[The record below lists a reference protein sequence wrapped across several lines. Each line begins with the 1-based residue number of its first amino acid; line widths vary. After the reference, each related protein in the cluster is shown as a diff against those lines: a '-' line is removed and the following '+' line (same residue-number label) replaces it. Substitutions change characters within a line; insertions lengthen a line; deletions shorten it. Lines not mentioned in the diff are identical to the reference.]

1 MASAEGLVKRRRGGG
16 SSSFDSL
23 SKKNSNDSLNKSD
36 DEKDE
41 YGKNKLT
48 ILEEVL
54 LLGLKDSQGY
64 LSFWNENISYV
75 LRGCILIELSLRG
88 RISIMKEVRK
98 RPLQDRIVEVVND
111 TPTGEVLLD
120 EALKY
125 MKMEQQSVLT
135 WIDLLCGETWN
146 LMKIGYQLKQV
157 RERIAKGLVD
167 KGVLRTEKKNF
178 VLFDMATHPIADFS
192 VKERLIQR
200 VINVLLGRVSKPDKR
215 TIAMLCSAYAADV
228 LDNALIG
235 LNANQKESAYQKV
248 DELLTKIDNTELVP
262 DEEIKN
268 MDFYDLAYYMQT
280 LNMLDSLDD
289 EESNVGE

>member
-1 MASAEGLVKRRRGGG
+1 MMASSEGLVKRRRGGG
-16 SSSFDSL
+16 SSSVDSL
-23 SKKNSNDSLNKSD
+23 SRKNSNESLNKSD
-36 DEKDE
+36 DEKEE

-235 LNANQKESAYQKV
+235 LNENQKETAYQKV
-248 DELLTKIDNTELVP
+248 DELLQENALWTDKAKSMGTTEIMAAVYSVYTR
-262 DEEIKN
+262 
-268 MDFYDLAYYMQT
+268 M
-280 LNMLDSLDD
+280 
-289 EESNVGE
+289 ESIL

>member
-16 SSSFDSL
+16 SSSSLDRNL
-23 SKKNSNDSLNKSD
+23 SKKNSDDSLNKSD
-36 DEKDE
+36 DERDE

-64 LSFWNENISYV
+64 LSFWNENISYA

-88 RISIMKEVRK
+88 RIAIMKEVKK

-178 VLFDMATHPIADFS
+178 VLFDMATHPVADFS

-235 LNANQKESAYQKV
+235 LNPNQKEAAYQKV
-248 DELLTKIDNTELVP
+248 DELLQENALWTDKAKSMGTTEV
-262 DEEIKN
+262 
-268 MDFYDLAYYMQT
+268 MAGVYSVYTRM
-280 LNMLDSLDD
+280 
-289 EESNVGE
+289 ESIL

>member
-1 MASAEGLVKRRRGGG
+1 MASSEGLVKRRRGGG
-16 SSSFDSL
+16 SSSYDSL
-23 SKKNSNDSLNKSD
+23 SRKNSNDSLNKSD
-36 DEKDE
+36 DEKDG

-88 RISIMKEVRK
+88 RISVMKEVRK

-235 LNANQKESAYQKV
+235 LNENQKETAYQKV
-248 DELLTKIDNTELVP
+248 DELLQENALWTDKAKSMGTTEIMAAVYSVYTR
-262 DEEIKN
+262 
-268 MDFYDLAYYMQT
+268 M
-280 LNMLDSLDD
+280 
-289 EESNVGE
+289 ESIL

>member
-248 DELLTKIDNTELVP
+248 DELLQENALWTDKAKSMGTTEV
-262 DEEIKN
+262 
-268 MDFYDLAYYMQT
+268 MAAVYSVYTRM
-280 LNMLDSLDD
+280 
-289 EESNVGE
+289 ESIL

>member
-1 MASAEGLVKRRRGGG
+1 
-16 SSSFDSL
+16 
-23 SKKNSNDSLNKSD
+23 
-36 DEKDE
+36 
-41 YGKNKLT
+41 
-48 ILEEVL
+48 
-54 LLGLKDSQGY
+54 
-64 LSFWNENISYV
+64 
-75 LRGCILIELSLRG
+75 
-88 RISIMKEVRK
+88 MKEVK
-98 RPLQDRIVEVVND
+98 KSPLQDRIVEVVND

-235 LNANQKESAYQKV
+235 LNPNQKEAAYQKV
-248 DELLTKIDNTELVP
+248 DELLQENASWSDRAKSMGTTEV
-262 DEEIKN
+262 
-268 MDFYDLAYYMQT
+268 MAAVYSVYTRM
-280 LNMLDSLDD
+280 
-289 EESNVGE
+289 ESIL

>member
-1 MASAEGLVKRRRGGG
+1 MASSEGLVKRRRGGG
-16 SSSFDSL
+16 SSSYDSL
-23 SKKNSNDSLNKSD
+23 SRKNSNDSLNKSD
-36 DEKDE
+36 DEKDG

-88 RISIMKEVRK
+88 RISVMKEVRK

-235 LNANQKESAYQKV
+235 LNENQKETAYQKV
-248 DELLTKIDNTELVP
+248 DELLQENALWTDKAKSMGTTEV
-262 DEEIKN
+262 IAAVYSVYTR
-268 MDFYDLAYYMQT
+268 M
-280 LNMLDSLDD
+280 
-289 EESNVGE
+289 ESIL

>member
-16 SSSFDSL
+16 SSSYDSL

-215 TIAMLCSAYAADV
+215 TVAMLCSAYAADV

-235 LNANQKESAYQKV
+235 LNANQKEAAYQKV
-248 DELLTKIDNTELVP
+248 DELLQENALWTDKAKSMGTTEV
-262 DEEIKN
+262 
-268 MDFYDLAYYMQT
+268 MAAVYSVYTRM
-280 LNMLDSLDD
+280 
-289 EESNVGE
+289 ESIL

>member
-1 MASAEGLVKRRRGGG
+1 MASSEGLTQRKRTNV
-16 SSSFDSL
+16 SSSSYSLNSVSKQSIDSID
-23 SKKNSNDSLNKSD
+23 NDSD
-36 DEKDE
+36 DDKN
-41 YGKNKLT
+41 YNKNKLT

-88 RISIMKEVRK
+88 RITIMKEIRK
-98 RPLQDRIVEVVND
+98 RPLPDRIVEVIND

-125 MKMEQQSVLT
+125 IKLESQSVLT

-178 VLFDMATHPIADFS
+178 VLFDMATHPIADFA

-200 VINVLLGRVSKPDKR
+200 VINVLLGRVARPDKR

-228 LDNALIG
+228 LENALIG
-235 LNANQKESAYQKV
+235 LNTNQKEAAFQKV
-248 DELLTKIDNTELVP
+248 DELLHENAAWTDKAKAMGTTEVVAAVFSVYS
-262 DEEIKN
+262 K
-268 MDFYDLAYYMQT
+268 MDSIL
-280 LNMLDSLDD
+280 
-289 EESNVGE
+289 

>member
-1 MASAEGLVKRRRGGG
+1 MMASSEGLVKRRRGGG
-16 SSSFDSL
+16 SSSVDSL
-23 SKKNSNDSLNKSD
+23 SRKNSNESLNKSD
-36 DEKDE
+36 DEKEE

-235 LNANQKESAYQKV
+235 LNANQKETAYQKV
-248 DELLTKIDNTELVP
+248 DELLQENALWTDKAKSMGTTEV
-262 DEEIKN
+262 IAAVYSVYTR
-268 MDFYDLAYYMQT
+268 M
-280 LNMLDSLDD
+280 
-289 EESNVGE
+289 ESIL

>member
-1 MASAEGLVKRRRGGG
+1 MASSEGLVKRRRGGG
-16 SSSFDSL
+16 SSSVDSL
-23 SKKNSNDSLNKSD
+23 SRKNSNESLNKSD
-36 DEKDE
+36 DEKEE

-235 LNANQKESAYQKV
+235 LNANQKETAYQKV
-248 DELLTKIDNTELVP
+248 DELLQENALWTDKAKSMGTTEV
-262 DEEIKN
+262 IAAVYSVYTR
-268 MDFYDLAYYMQT
+268 M
-280 LNMLDSLDD
+280 
-289 EESNVGE
+289 ESIL